1 MLSNGPWHCKLCS
14 CGRQVTAFK
23 GFAMLRRC
31 GIVAALMLAS
41 VTTFEASA
49 IERRVAF
56 VIGNSDY
63 QEISAL
69 KNPAKD
75 VVDVSNTFRAAGFD
89 VFVASN
95 LTKLQFEDQFRNYLA
110 AVDGAEVAVVYYSG
124 HGFQIGGENF
134 LIPVDASL
142 KDAADVEVQAIKLND
157 VLQQMRSKSK
167 IQVII
172 LDACR
177 NNPFPRKDYWLRDQL
192 LTASG
197 TGLAQ
202 VRSSLNT
209 LIAFATE
216 PGAVAYDGA
225 GDLSPFSFAFS
236 RRALAP
242 NQEIRTVMAAVRRD
256 VVEATKGLQVPWE
269 NSSLIDEV
277 VLMRRSSRPS
287 LPPVL
292 EKVVLSGVGPVDLNL
307 PEPVEVD
314 GGSITVS
321 IERPPALG
329 RLMLNGKVVEAGDLI
344 QGKDLPHLQMDV
356 PKGVGE
362 PEEMD
367 MLAYAARDN
376 WGGEAK
382 GMLVF
387 RVKSGEGAQGE
398 QVMASLEAEQK
409 QQVLQRG
416 IHVTGAAEAIENR
429 EIDVPVGIGAV
440 ALNLDLPTDDSAVS
454 LKVTS
459 YPATGTLSLPDRALS
474 PESSLTVGEVE
485 GLRYEPQIGA
495 SAPVEI
501 AFEIRAD
508 SAVSKPAKMK
518 VSPTVDPC
526 DLAAGE
532 PLDLQGVVPGLLPN
546 EIGADAVKLCEAAV
560 KAYPDVP
567 RFRYELGRALLAAG
581 KVDQARKAIQQAAD
595 RGHVRAVFELGYLY
609 ATGTGVAVD
618 RKQANSFYAA
628 AADKGDPYGMTSWG
642 RALFHGSGV
651 ERDTAKGLDLL
662 LKAAAMG
669 HTYAMNDLGAIFTEG
684 RNGVTADQA
693 RAIAFLEAGVERQ
706 DMYSMN
712 LLGRNYLSGAG
723 VEKDPKTALALFQKA
738 TELGQP
744 YAPSNL
750 ARMYRD
756 GVGVERNPAE
766 AQRLFEMATMRGDE
780 YGAFD
785 RAVLEMEKGEKAD
798 QATAVRF
805 LAFAAALDFR
815 NQLPEART
823 NLANFGTKVKTTT
836 LKQLRRELKS
846 KIPASGS
853 LDDQLVGAARRVWE
867 EANPRRDVF

>member
-1 MLSNGPWHCKLCS
+1 
-14 CGRQVTAFK
+14 
-23 GFAMLRRC
+23 MLRRC
-31 GIVAALMLAS
+31 AFVAAFMLAS

-49 IERRVAF
+49 VERRVAF

-75 VVDVSNTFRAAGFD
+75 VVDVSNTFRSAGFD

-95 LTKLQFEDQFRNYLA
+95 LTKLQFEGQFRNYLA
-110 AVDGAEVAVVYYSG
+110 AVDGADVAVVYYSG

-192 LTASG
+192 ITASG

-242 NQEIRTVMAAVRRD
+242 NQEIRTVLATVRRD

-344 QGKDLPHLQMDV
+344 QGKDLPRLQMDV

-454 LKVTS
+454 LKVAS

-518 VSPTVDPC
+518 LSPSVDPC
-526 DLAAGE
+526 DSAAGE

-560 KAYPDVP
+560 KAYPDVA

-581 KVDQARKAIQQAAD
+581 KVEQARKAIQQAAD

-618 RKQANSFYAA
+618 RKQANTFYAA

-693 RAIAFLEAGVERQ
+693 RAVAFLEAGVERQ

-723 VEKDPKTALALFQKA
+723 VDKDPKTALALFQKA

-823 NLANFGTKVKTTT
+823 NLANFGTKVKTTA

>member
-1 MLSNGPWHCKLCS
+1 
-14 CGRQVTAFK
+14 
-23 GFAMLRRC
+23 MLRRC
-31 GIVAALMLAS
+31 AFVAAFMLAS

-49 IERRVAF
+49 VERRVAF

-75 VVDVSNTFRAAGFD
+75 VVDVSNTFRSAGFD

-95 LTKLQFEDQFRNYLA
+95 LTKLQFEGQFRNYLA
-110 AVDGAEVAVVYYSG
+110 AVDGADVAVVYYSG

-192 LTASG
+192 ITASG

-416 IHVTGAAEAIENR
+416 IHVTGAAEAIDNR

-454 LKVTS
+454 LKVAN

-526 DLAAGE
+526 DSAAGE

-560 KAYPDVP
+560 KAYPDVA

-618 RKQANSFYAA
+618 RKQANTFYAA

-642 RALFHGSGV
+642 RALFHGYGV

-684 RNGVTADQA
+684 RNGVPADQA
-693 RAIAFLEAGVERQ
+693 RAVAFLEAGVERQ

-723 VEKDPKTALALFQKA
+723 VDKDPKTALALFQKA

-823 NLANFGTKVKTTT
+823 NLANFGTKVKTTA

>member
-1 MLSNGPWHCKLCS
+1 
-14 CGRQVTAFK
+14 
-23 GFAMLRRC
+23 
-31 GIVAALMLAS
+31 MLAS
-41 VTTFEASA
+41 VTTFEAA
-49 IERRVAF
+49 AVERRVAF

-63 QEISAL
+63 KEISAL

-95 LTKLQFEDQFRNYLA
+95 LTKLQFEGQFRNYLA
-110 AVDGAEVAVVYYSG
+110 AVDGADVAVVYYSG

-192 LTASG
+192 LSASG
-197 TGLAQ
+197 TGLAE

-292 EKVVLSGVGPVDLNL
+292 EKIVLSGVGPVDLNL

-329 RLMLNGKVVEAGDLI
+329 RLMLNGKVVQAGDLI
-344 QGKDLPHLQMDV
+344 QGKDLPRLQMDV
-356 PKGVGE
+356 PKGTGE

-376 WGGEAK
+376 WGGEAR

-387 RVKSGEGAQGE
+387 RVKSGEGTQGE

-429 EIDVPVGIGAV
+429 EVDVPVGIGAV
-440 ALNLDLPTDDSAVS
+440 ALNLDLPTDDAAVS
-454 LKVTS
+454 LKVTN
-459 YPATGTLSLPDRALS
+459 YPATGTLSLPDRTLS

-508 SAVSKPAKMK
+508 SGISKPAKMK
-518 VSPTVDPC
+518 LSPSVDPC

-560 KAYPDVP
+560 KAYPDVA

-595 RGHVRAVFELGYLY
+595 GGHVRAVFELGYLY

-618 RKQANSFYAA
+618 RKQANTFYAA

-693 RAIAFLEAGVERQ
+693 RAVAFLEAGVERQ

-823 NLANFGTKVKTTT
+823 NLANFGTKVKTTA

-846 KIPASGS
+846 KFPASGS

>member
-1 MLSNGPWHCKLCS
+1 
-14 CGRQVTAFK
+14 
-23 GFAMLRRC
+23 MLRRC

-197 TGLAQ
+197 TGLAE

-277 VLMRRSSRPS
+277 VLMRRASRPS

-362 PEEMD
+362 PEDMD

-454 LKVTS
+454 LKVAS

-501 AFEIRAD
+501 TFEIRAD

-518 VSPTVDPC
+518 LSPTVDPC

-618 RKQANSFYAA
+618 RKQANTFYAA

-693 RAIAFLEAGVERQ
+693 RAVAFLEAGVERQ

>member
-1 MLSNGPWHCKLCS
+1 
-14 CGRQVTAFK
+14 
-23 GFAMLRRC
+23 MLRRC
-31 GIVAALMLAS
+31 GFVAAFMLAS
-41 VTTFEASA
+41 FTTFEASA
-49 IERRVAF
+49 VERRVAF

-75 VVDVSNTFRAAGFD
+75 VVDVSDTFRQAGFD

-110 AVDGAEVAVVYYSG
+110 AVDGADVAVVYYSG

-225 GDLSPFSFAFS
+225 GDLSPFSLAFS

-242 NQEIRTVMAAVRRD
+242 NQEIRTVMSAVRRD

-292 EKVVLSGVGPVDLNL
+292 EKVVLSGAGPVDLDL
-307 PEPVEVD
+307 PEPVDVD
-314 GGSITVS
+314 GGTITVS
-321 IERPPALG
+321 IDRPPTLG
-329 RLMLNGKVVEAGDLI
+329 RLMLDGKVVEAGELI
-344 QGKDLPHLQMDV
+344 QGKDLPRLQMDV
-356 PKGVGE
+356 PKGIGE

-387 RVKSGEGAQGE
+387 RVKSGEGTQGE

-416 IHVTGAAEAIENR
+416 IHVTGAAEAIESR
-429 EIDVPVGIGAV
+429 EIDVPVGVGAV
-440 ALNLDLPTDDSAVS
+440 ALSLDLPTDDAAVS
-454 LKVTS
+454 LRVAN

-485 GLRYEPQIGA
+485 VLRYEPQIGA
-495 SAPVEI
+495 SAPVEV

-508 SAVSKPAKMK
+508 SGASKPAKMTL
-518 VSPTVDPC
+518 SPSVDPC
-526 DLAAGE
+526 DSAAGE

-546 EIGADAVKLCEAAV
+546 EIGAEAVKLCEAAV
-560 KAYPDVP
+560 KAYPDVA

-609 ATGTGVAVD
+609 ATGTGVAAD
-618 RKQANSFYAA
+618 RKKANAFYAA

-642 RALFHGSGV
+642 RALFHGYGV
-651 ERDTAKGLDLL
+651 ERDTGKGLDLL
-662 LKAAAMG
+662 LKAASMG

-693 RAIAFLEAGVERQ
+693 RAVAFLEAGVERQ

-738 TELGQP
+738 IDLGQP
-744 YAPSNL
+744 YAPGSL

-756 GVGVERNPAE
+756 GVGVESNLAE
-766 AQRLFEMATMRGDE
+766 AQRLFELGTARGDPS
-780 YGAFD
+780 GAYD
-785 RAVLEMEKGEKAD
+785 RAALEMQKGDRAD
-798 QATAVRF
+798 QVVAVRF
-805 LAFAAALDFR
+805 LAFAAALDR
-815 NQLPEART
+815 RKELPDAQRT
-823 NLANFGTKVKTTT
+823 LEKFGSKPKTAA
-836 LKQLRRELKS
+836 LKQLRQELKS

-853 LDDQLVGAARRVWE
+853 LDNQLVNAARRLWE
-867 EANPRRDVF
+867 EANPRQDVF

>member
-1 MLSNGPWHCKLCS
+1 
-14 CGRQVTAFK
+14 
-23 GFAMLRRC
+23 
-31 GIVAALMLAS
+31 MLAS
-41 VTTFEASA
+41 VATFDASA
-49 IERRVAF
+49 VERRVAF

-75 VVDVSNTFRAAGFD
+75 VVDVSNTFRSAGFD

-95 LTKLQFEDQFRNYLA
+95 LTKLQFEEQFRNYLA
-110 AVDGAEVAVVYYSG
+110 AVDGADIAVVYYSG

-225 GDLSPFSFAFS
+225 GDLSPFSLAFS

-242 NQEIRTVMAAVRRD
+242 NQEIRTVMSAVRRD

-277 VLMRRSSRPS
+277 VLMRRISRPS

-292 EKVVLSGVGPVDLNL
+292 EKVVLSGAGPIDLDL
-307 PEPVEVD
+307 PEPVQVD
-314 GGSITVS
+314 GGTITVS

-329 RLMLNGKVVEAGDLI
+329 RLMLDGKVVEAGELI
-344 QGKDLPHLQMDV
+344 QGKDLPRLQLDV
-356 PKGVGE
+356 PEGTGE

-367 MLAYAARDN
+367 MLAYSARDS

-387 RVKSGEGAQGE
+387 RVKSGEGAEGE

-416 IHVTGAAEAIENR
+416 IHV
-429 EIDVPVGIGAV
+429 
-440 ALNLDLPTDDSAVS
+440 NLDVPTDDAAVS
-454 LKVTS
+454 LKVTN
-459 YPATGTLSLPDRALS
+459 YPATGTLSLPDRTLS

-495 SAPVEI
+495 GAPVEI

-508 SAVSKPAKMK
+508 SGASKPAKMK
-518 VSPTVDPC
+518 LSPSVDPC

-560 KAYPDVP
+560 KAYPDVA

-595 RGHVRAVFELGYLY
+595 RGHVRAVFELGYLH
-609 ATGTGVAVD
+609 ATGTGMAVD
-618 RKQANSFYAA
+618 RKQANTFYAA

-642 RALFHGSGV
+642 RALFHGYGV
-651 ERDTAKGLDLL
+651 ERDTGKGLDLL

-684 RNGVTADQA
+684 RNGVPADQA
-693 RAIAFLEAGVERQ
+693 RAVAFLKAGVQRQ

-712 LLGRNYLSGAG
+712 LLGRNYLSGREGSEGCA
-723 VEKDPKTALALFQKA
+723 
-738 TELGQP
+738 
-744 YAPSNL
+744 
-750 ARMYRD
+750 
-756 GVGVERNPAE
+756 
-766 AQRLFEMATMRGDE
+766 
-780 YGAFD
+780 GAFPEGH
-785 RAVLEMEKGEKAD
+785 RP
-798 QATAVRF
+798 RP
-805 LAFAAALDFR
+805 ALCAG
-815 NQLPEART
+815 QSCAHVP
-823 NLANFGTKVKTTT
+823 
-836 LKQLRRELKS
+836 
-846 KIPASGS
+846 
-853 LDDQLVGAARRVWE
+853 
-867 EANPRRDVF
+867 

>member
-1 MLSNGPWHCKLCS
+1 
-14 CGRQVTAFK
+14 
-23 GFAMLRRC
+23 MLRRC
-31 GIVAALMLAS
+31 AFVAAFMLAS

-49 IERRVAF
+49 VERRVAF

-75 VVDVSNTFRAAGFD
+75 VVDVSNTFRSAGFD

-95 LTKLQFEDQFRNYLA
+95 LTKLQFEGQFRNYLA
-110 AVDGAEVAVVYYSG
+110 AVDGADVAVVYYSG

-192 LTASG
+192 IAASG

-242 NQEIRTVMAAVRRD
+242 NQEIRTVLATVRRD

-454 LKVTS
+454 LKVAS

-518 VSPTVDPC
+518 LSPSVDPC
-526 DLAAGE
+526 DSAAGE

-560 KAYPDVP
+560 KAYPDVA

-581 KVDQARKAIQQAAD
+581 KVEQARKAIQQAAD

-618 RKQANSFYAA
+618 RKQANTFYAA

-693 RAIAFLEAGVERQ
+693 RAVAFLEAGVERQ

-723 VEKDPKTALALFQKA
+723 VDKDPKTALALFQKA

-823 NLANFGTKVKTTT
+823 NLANFGTKVKTTA